1 MSDKKEVDD
10 ISGVETT
17 GHEWD
22 GIKELN
28 NPLPRWWLWTFY
40 GCIAWALVYVVLYP
54 AIPLINGAT
63 PGVLGY
69 SSRGELAKDV
79 AAAAEAKSGS
89 VSQIENMDVADIFK
103 DDDLTRFAVQGGKSA
118 YKVYCSQCHG
128 AGAEGASGFPNLND
142 DDWLWGGTVE
152 DIYATIAHGVRYEA
166 DDDTRASEMPAFGE
180 ILETAEIRAT
190 ADFVASLSGL
200 EHDETQVETGKVV
213 YEENCAACHGDTGEG
228 IRELGAPKLN
238 DALWLYGGTVEQIA
252 TQIALPKH
260 GMMPAWQARL
270 GDATVKQ
277 LAVYV
282 HSLGGGE

>member
-1 MSDKKEVDD
+1 MSDKKEVDQ

-28 NPLPRWWLWTFY
+28 NPLPRWWLWTWY
-40 GCIAWALVYVVLYP
+40 ACIAWALVYVILFP
-54 AIPLINGAT
+54 AIPLIKGAT
-63 PGVLGY
+63 PGLLGY
-69 SSRGELAKDV
+69 SSRGELAKEV
-79 AAAAEAKSGS
+79 AAATEAKSGF
-89 VSQIENMDVADIFK
+89 VTKIESMDVAQIL
-103 DDDLTRFAVQGGKSA
+103 DDADLTRFAVQGGKSA

-142 DDWLWGGTVE
+142 DDWLWGGTV
-152 DIYATIAHGVRYEA
+152 DAIYTTIAHGVRYEA
-166 DDDTRASEMPAFGE
+166 DDDTRSSEMPAFGD

-200 EHDETQVETGKVV
+200 EHDGAHVAEGKVI
-213 YEENCAACHGDTGEG
+213 YEENCAACHGDSGEG
-228 IRELGAPKLN
+228 IRDLGAPKLN
-238 DALWLYGGTVEQIA
+238 DALWLYGGTVEEIA
-252 TQIALPKH
+252 TQISLPKH

>member
-1 MSDKKEVDD
+1 MSDKKEIDD

-40 GCIAWALVYVVLYP
+40 GTVAWAIVYVILFP
-54 AIPLINGAT
+54 AIPLLNGAT
-63 PGVLGY
+63 PGILGY
-69 SSRGELAKDV
+69 SSRGELAKEV
-79 AAAAEAKSGS
+79 AAADEAKAEFVTKIEATS
-89 VSQIENMDVADIFK
+89 VTEILGDS
-103 DDDLTRFAVQGGKSA
+103 DLTRFAVQGGKSA

-128 AGAEGASGFPNLND
+128 AGAEGASGYPNLND
-142 DDWLWGGTVE
+142 DDWLWGGTVDE
-152 DIYATIAHGVRYEA
+152 IYTTIAHGVRYEA
-166 DDDTRASEMPAFGE
+166 DDDTRASEMPAFGD
-180 ILETAEIRAT
+180 ILETADIRAT
-190 ADFVASLSGL
+190 ADFVASLSGI
-200 EHDETQVETGKVV
+200 EHDAAHVETGKAV
-213 YEENCAACHGDTGEG
+213 YEENCAACHGDGGEG

-238 DALWLYGGTVEQIA
+238 DALWLYGGTVDQIA
-252 TQIALPKH
+252 TQIANPKH

-277 LAVYV
+277 LAIYV

>member
-1 MSDKKEVDD
+1 MSDKKEIDD

-40 GCIAWALVYVVLYP
+40 GTVAWAIVYVILFP
-54 AIPLINGAT
+54 AIPLLNGAT
-63 PGVLGY
+63 PGILGY
-69 SSRGELAKDV
+69 SSRGELAKEV
-79 AAAAEAKSGS
+79 AAADEAKAEF
-89 VSQIENMDVADIFK
+89 VTKIEATDVTEILGDS
-103 DDDLTRFAVQGGKSA
+103 DLTRFAVQGGKSA

-128 AGAEGASGFPNLND
+128 AGAEGASGYPNLND
-142 DDWLWGGTVE
+142 DDWLWGGTVDE
-152 DIYATIAHGVRYEA
+152 IYTTIAHGVRYEA
-166 DDDTRASEMPAFGE
+166 DDDTRASEMPAFGD
-180 ILETAEIRAT
+180 ILETADIRAT
-190 ADFVASLSGL
+190 ADFVASLSGI
-200 EHDETQVETGKVV
+200 EHDAAHVETGKAV
-213 YEENCAACHGDTGEG
+213 YEENCASCHGDSGEG

-238 DALWLYGGTVEQIA
+238 DALWLYGGTVDEIA
-252 TQIALPKH
+252 TQIAKPKH

-277 LAVYV
+277 LAIYV

>member
-1 MSDKKEVDD
+1 MSDKKEIDD

-40 GCIAWALVYVVLYP
+40 GTVAWAIVYVILFP
-54 AIPLINGAT
+54 AIPLLNGAS
-63 PGVLGY
+63 PGILGY
-69 SSRGELAKDV
+69 SSRGELAKEV
-79 AAAAEAKSGS
+79 AAADEAKAEF
-89 VSQIENMDVADIFK
+89 VTKIEATDVTEILGDS
-103 DDDLTRFAVQGGKSA
+103 DLTRFAVQGGKSA

-128 AGAEGASGFPNLND
+128 AGAEGASGYPNLND
-142 DDWLWGGTVE
+142 DDWLWGGTVDE
-152 DIYATIAHGVRYEA
+152 IYTTIAHGVRYEA
-166 DDDTRASEMPAFGE
+166 DDDTRASEMPAFGD
-180 ILETAEIRAT
+180 ILETADIRAT
-190 ADFVASLSGL
+190 ADFVASLSGI
-200 EHDETQVETGKVV
+200 EHDAAHVETGKAV
-213 YEENCAACHGDTGEG
+213 YEENCAACHGDSGEG

-238 DALWLYGGTVEQIA
+238 DALWLYGDTVDQIA
-252 TQIALPKH
+252 TQIANPKH

-277 LAVYV
+277 LAIYV

>member
-1 MSDKKEVDD
+1 MSDKKEIDD

-28 NPLPRWWLWTFY
+28 NPLPRWWLWTWY
-40 GCIAWALVYVVLYP
+40 ACIAWALVYVILFP
-54 AIPLINGAT
+54 AIPLIKGAT
-63 PGVLGY
+63 PGILGY

-79 AAAAEAKSGS
+79 ALAAEAKSGS
-89 VSQIENMDVADIFK
+89 VTKIENMEVAEIFN
-103 DDDLTRFAVQGGKSA
+103 DGDLTRFAVQGGKSA

-142 DDWLWGGTVE
+142 DDWLWGGTIE
-152 DIYATIAHGVRYEA
+152 DIYTTIAHGIRYEA
-166 DDDTRASEMPAFGE
+166 DDDTRLSDMPAFGD

-190 ADFVASLSGL
+190 ADFVASLSGI
-200 EHDETQVETGKVV
+200 EHDEAHVDEGKAL
-213 YEENCAACHGDTGEG
+213 YEENCAACHGDFGEG
-228 IRELGAPKLN
+228 IRDVGAPKLN
-238 DALWLYGGTVEQIA
+238 DALWLYGGTVDQIA
-252 TQIALPKH
+252 TQIAQPKH
-260 GMMPAWQARL
+260 GAMPAWQARL

>member
-1 MSDKKEVDD
+1 MSDKKDIDD

-28 NPLPRWWLWTFY
+28 NPLPRWWLWTWY
-40 GCIAWALVYVVLYP
+40 ACIAWALVYVVLFP
-54 AIPLINGAT
+54 AIPLIKGAT
-63 PGVLGY
+63 PGILGY
-69 SSRGELAKDV
+69 SSRGELAKEV
-79 AAAAEAKSGS
+79 AIANEAKAEF
-89 VSQIENMDVADIFK
+89 VTKIENMEVAEIFN
-103 DDDLTRFAVQGGKSA
+103 DSDLTRFAVQGGKSA

-128 AGAEGASGFPNLND
+128 AGAQGASGFPNLND
-142 DDWLWGGTVE
+142 DDWLWGGTVDE
-152 DIYATIAHGVRYEA
+152 IYTTIAHGVRYEA
-166 DDDTRASEMPAFGE
+166 DDDTRLSDMPAFGD
-180 ILETAEIRAT
+180 ILETADIRAT

-200 EHDETQVETGKVV
+200 DHDQSNIEAGKAH
-213 YEENCAACHGDTGEG
+213 YEENCAACHGDLGAG

-238 DALWLYGGTVEQIA
+238 DTLWLYGGTVDQIA
-252 TQIALPKH
+252 TQISAPKH

>member
-1 MSDKKEVDD
+1 MSDKKEIDD

-40 GCIAWALVYVVLYP
+40 GTVAWAIVYVILFP
-54 AIPLINGAT
+54 AIPLLNGAT
-63 PGVLGY
+63 PGILGY
-69 SSRGELAKDV
+69 SSRGELAKEV
-79 AAAAEAKSGS
+79 AAADEAKAEF
-89 VSQIENMDVADIFK
+89 VTKIEATDVTEILGDS
-103 DDDLTRFAVQGGKSA
+103 DLTRFAVQGGKSA

-128 AGAEGASGFPNLND
+128 AGAEGASGYPNLND
-142 DDWLWGGTVE
+142 DDWLWGGTVDE
-152 DIYATIAHGVRYEA
+152 IYTTIAHGVRYEA
-166 DDDTRASEMPAFGE
+166 DDDTRASEMPAFGD
-180 ILETAEIRAT
+180 ILETADIRAT
-190 ADFVASLSGL
+190 ADFVASLSGI
-200 EHDETQVETGKVV
+200 EHDAAHVETGKAV
-213 YEENCAACHGDTGEG
+213 YEENCAACHGDGGEG

-238 DALWLYGGTVEQIA
+238 DALWLYGDTVDQIA
-252 TQIALPKH
+252 TQIANPKH

-277 LAVYV
+277 LAIYV

>member
-1 MSDKKEVDD
+1 MSDKKEIDD

-40 GCIAWALVYVVLYP
+40 GTIAWSVVYMILYP

-69 SSRGELAKDV
+69 SSRGELHKEVD
-79 AAAAEAKSGS
+79 AAAALKADDVAK
-89 VSQIENMDVADIFK
+89 IESLEVADILK
-103 DDDLTRFAVQGGKSA
+103 DSDLTRFAVQGGKSA

-128 AGAEGASGFPNLND
+128 GGAEGAAGYPNLND
-142 DDWLWGGTVE
+142 DDWLWGGTID
-152 DIYATIAHGVRYEA
+152 DIYLTIAHGVRYEP
-166 DDDTRASEMPAFGE
+166 DDDTRLSEMPAFGD
-180 ILETAEIRAT
+180 ILETADIRAT
-190 ADFVASLSGL
+190 ADYVASLSGI
-200 EHDETQVETGKVV
+200 EHDASHLEQGKAV
-213 YEENCAACHGDTGEG
+213 YEENCAACHGESGEG
-228 IRELGAPKLN
+228 IRELGAPKLD
-238 DALWLYGGTVEQIA
+238 DALWLYGGTVDEIAAQIA
-252 TQIALPKH
+252 APKH